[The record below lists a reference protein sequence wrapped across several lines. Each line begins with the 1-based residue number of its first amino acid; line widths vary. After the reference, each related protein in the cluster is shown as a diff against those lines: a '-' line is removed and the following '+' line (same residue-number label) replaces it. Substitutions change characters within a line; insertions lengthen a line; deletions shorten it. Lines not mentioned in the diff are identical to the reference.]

1 MACKKKSK
9 SGKKEKSYV
18 CVVCKG
24 NDKIRRKKKCCSPK
38 MLSKEKGSW
47 NL

>member
-1 MACKKKSK
+1 MATKKKKKSK
-9 SGKKEKSYV
+9 PLV

-24 NDKIRRKKKCCSPK
+24 DKKIQSKKKCCSTS
-38 MLSKEKGSW
+38 MTLKEKGSW